1 MTQIRPVLADLAAG
15 FAPRTF
21 GIIDDSL
28 ERPKLRLHANVGYS
42 RKLDNRDSMAKIT
55 IGILGLGTVGTGV
68 VKLLSVD
75 PRFRIKWVA
84 VRDKSK
90 RRDVDLSAVRL
101 TEQPDD
107 IVNDPEV
114 EIVVEVAGGIEHIYE
129 SIKRAISSGKHVVT
143 ANKEMIARHG
153 SEIFALANRNNV
165 TVLFEAAVGG
175 GIPLIS
181 TIQRGL
187 QANEISSVAGIL
199 NGTTNYILTAMED
212 RGLGFDQALGE
223 AQRLG
228 FAEADP
234 TNDVEGF
241 DVAYKIT
248 ILASLA
254 FGRFVDAQL
263 VHRQGIARISD
274 LDIAMAREFGYRIK
288 MIGMARR
295 GDGCL
300 DVRAHPMLV
309 PHHHLL
315 ASVEGASNAIFISG
329 SAVGEVMLVGPGAG
343 QMPTA
348 SAVVGDLINL
358 ASALRLPDFAPYFQP
373 SINSEQAT
381 LCSIEDSE
389 SAFYVRLETE
399 DTPGVIGNIGHA
411 LGGHHVSVHSL
422 LQRGV
427 AQSSPATIILLTH
440 RASERNVARAMREIE
455 AQASTKQ
462 VGVVLRVFGS

>member
-1 MTQIRPVLADLAAG
+1 MSATLAY
-15 FAPRTF
+15 PT
-21 GIIDDSL
+21 
-28 ERPKLRLHANVGYS
+28 EREP
-42 RKLDNRDSMAKIT
+42 MAKVT

-68 VKLLSVD
+68 VKLLSSD
-75 PRFRIKWVA
+75 PRFRVKWVA

-90 RRDVDLSAVRL
+90 PRDADLSSIRI
-101 TEQPDD
+101 TDRPDD
-107 IVNDPEV
+107 VVNDPEV

-129 SIKRAISSGKHVVT
+129 SIKSAIEKGKHIIT

-153 SEIFALANRNNV
+153 SEIFQLAHQNNV

-187 QANEISSVAGIL
+187 QANEISNVAGIL

-212 RGLGFDQALGE
+212 RGQSFDQALTE

-254 FGRFVDAQL
+254 FGRFVDATN
-263 VHRQGIARISD
+263 VHRQGITRITD

-288 MIGMARR
+288 MIGLARR
-295 GDGCL
+295 GNGCL

-309 PHHHLL
+309 PLHHPL

-329 SAVGEVMLVGPGAG
+329 SAVGEIMLVGPGAG

-373 SINSEQAT
+373 SIESEESP
-381 LCSIEDSE
+381 LCPIEDSE
-389 SAFYVRLETE
+389 SAFYIRLETD

-411 LGGHHVSVHSL
+411 LGEHHVSVHSL

-427 AQSSPATIILLTH
+427 PQSGPATIILLTH
-440 RASERNVARAMREIE
+440 RASERNVTRAIEEIE

-462 VGVVLRVFGS
+462 IGVVLRVFGN

>member
-1 MTQIRPVLADLAAG
+1 MG
-15 FAPRTF
+15 
-21 GIIDDSL
+21 
-28 ERPKLRLHANVGYS
+28 
-42 RKLDNRDSMAKIT
+42 KIT
-55 IGILGLGTVGTGV
+55 VGILGLGTVGTGV
-68 VKLLSVD
+68 VKLLSRD
-75 PRFRIKWVA
+75 PRFRIKWVS
-84 VRDKSK
+84 VRDKTK
-90 RRDVDLSAVRL
+90 PRDVDLSSIIV
-101 TEQPDD
+101 TQDPNEV
-107 IVNDPEV
+107 VNDPEV
-114 EIVVEVAGGIEHIYE
+114 EIVVEVAGGIEHIFD
-129 SIKRAISSGKHVVT
+129 SIKLAIHNGKHIVT

-153 SEIFALANRNNV
+153 SEIFQLAHSNNV

-199 NGTTNYILTAMED
+199 NGTTNYILTAMEQ
-212 RGLGFDQALGE
+212 RGQSFDEALAG
-223 AQRLG
+223 AQDLG

-254 FGRFVDAQL
+254 FGRFVDASL
-263 VHRQGIARISD
+263 VHRQGITRISD
-274 LDIAMAREFGYRIK
+274 LDISMAREFGYRIK
-288 MIGMARR
+288 MIGLARR
-295 GDGCL
+295 GNGCL

-309 PHHHLL
+309 PLHHLL

-373 SINSEQAT
+373 AIDSEEFP

-389 SAFYVRLETE
+389 SAFYIRLETQ

-411 LGGHHVSVHSL
+411 LGGHQVSVHSL

-427 AQSSPATIILLTH
+427 TQASAATIILLTH
-440 RASERNVARAMREIE
+440 RASERNIARAIREIE

-462 VGVVLRVFGS
+462 VGVILRVFGQ

>member
-1 MTQIRPVLADLAAG
+1 MP
-15 FAPRTF
+15 
-21 GIIDDSL
+21 
-28 ERPKLRLHANVGYS
+28 
-42 RKLDNRDSMAKIT
+42 KIT

-68 VKLLSVD
+68 VKLLSSD

-90 RRDVDLSAVRL
+90 RRVVDLSAIRV
-101 TEQPDD
+101 TENPDE
-107 IVNDPEV
+107 VVSDPEV
-114 EIVVEVAGGIEHIYE
+114 EIVVEVAGGLDHIYD
-129 SIKRAISSGKHVVT
+129 SIKRAVENGKHVVT

-153 SEIFALANRNNV
+153 SEIFLLANRNNV

-212 RGLGFDQALGE
+212 RGQSFEAALAE

-254 FGRFVDAQL
+254 FGRFVDANL
-263 VHRQGIARISD
+263 VHRQGIAQITD
-274 LDIAMAREFGYRIK
+274 LDIAMANDFGYRIK
-288 MIGMARR
+288 MIGLARR

-309 PHHHLL
+309 PLHHLL
-315 ASVEGASNAIFISG
+315 ASVEGANNAIFISG

-373 SINSEQAT
+373 AIDSNQAS
-381 LCSIEDSE
+381 LCPIEDSE
-389 SAFYVRLETE
+389 SAFYLRLETE

-411 LGGHHVSVHSL
+411 LGRHHVSVHSL

-427 AQSSPATIILLTH
+427 PKSGPATIILLTH
-440 RASERNVARAMREIE
+440 RASERNVARAIREIE
-455 AQASTKQ
+455 AQESTRQ
-462 VGVVLRVFGS
+462 VGVALRVYGA

>member
-1 MTQIRPVLADLAAG
+1 
-15 FAPRTF
+15 
-21 GIIDDSL
+21 
-28 ERPKLRLHANVGYS
+28 
-42 RKLDNRDSMAKIT
+42 MAKIT
-55 IGILGLGTVGTGV
+55 VGILGLGTVGTGV
-68 VKLLSVD
+68 VKLLSLD
-75 PRFRIKWVA
+75 PRFKIKWVA

-90 RRDVDLSAVRL
+90 PREVDLSSIRV
-101 TEQPDD
+101 TEKPDD

-129 SIKRAISSGKHVVT
+129 SIKRAIEKGKHVVT

-153 SEIFALANRNNV
+153 SEIFLLANRNNV

-212 RGLGFDQALGE
+212 RGQGFHDALAD

-254 FGRFVDAQL
+254 FGRFVDASL
-263 VHRQGIARISD
+263 VHRQGITRVTD
-274 LDIAMAREFGYRIK
+274 LDIAMAKEFGYRIK
-288 MIGMARR
+288 MIGLAKR
-295 GDGCL
+295 GKGCL

-309 PHHHLL
+309 PLHHLL

-373 SINSEQAT
+373 AIDSEQAA

-389 SAFYVRLETE
+389 SAFYIRLETE
-399 DTPGVIGNIGHA
+399 DAPGVIGNIGHA
-411 LGGHHVSVHSL
+411 LGVHHVSVHSL

-427 AQSSPATIILLTH
+427 PRSGPATIILLTH
-440 RASERNVARAMREIE
+440 RASERNVARAIKEIE
-455 AQASTKQ
+455 AQASTKE
-462 VGVVLRVFGS
+462 VGVVLRVYGD

>member
-1 MTQIRPVLADLAAG
+1 MARIT
-15 FAPRTF
+15 
-21 GIIDDSL
+21 
-28 ERPKLRLHANVGYS
+28 VGV
-42 RKLDNRDSMAKIT
+42 
-55 IGILGLGTVGTGV
+55 LGLGTVGTGV
-68 VKLLSVD
+68 IKLLQDD
-75 PRFRIKWVA
+75 PRFRVKWVA
-84 VRDKSK
+84 VRDKSRK
-90 RRDVDLSAVRL
+90 RDVELSSIRV
-101 TEQPDD
+101 TDQPFEL
-107 IVNDPEV
+107 VNDPEV
-114 EIVVEVAGGIEHIYE
+114 EILIEVAGGVTPAYE
-129 SIKRAISSGKHVVT
+129 LIKSAITQGKHIVT
-143 ANKEMIARHG
+143 ANKEVIAKHG
-153 SEIFALANRNNV
+153 SEIFELAHQHNV

-199 NGTTNYILTAMED
+199 NGTTNYILTAMQE
-212 RGLGFDQALGE
+212 RGQGFEEALQD

-234 TNDVEGF
+234 TNDVEAF

-254 FGRFVDAQL
+254 FGRFVDTDG
-263 VHRQGIARISD
+263 VYRQGITKISD

-288 MIGMARR
+288 LIGMARR
-295 GDGCL
+295 GAGCL

-309 PHHHLL
+309 PNHHLL
-315 ASVEGASNAIFISG
+315 ASVEGANNAIFISG
-329 SAVGEVMLVGPGAG
+329 HAVGEVMLVGPGAG

-373 SINSEQAT
+373 AIDPGEMP
-381 LCSIEDSE
+381 LCSIEDGE
-389 SAFYVRLETE
+389 SAFYIRLETS

-411 LGGHHVSVHSL
+411 LGGHSVSVHSL

-427 AQSSPATIILLTH
+427 TEEGAATIVLLTH
-440 RASERNVARAMREIE
+440 RTRERNLARAIKEIE
-455 AQASTKQ
+455 AQAKTRQ
-462 VGVVLRVFGS
+462 VGIVLRVFE

>member
-1 MTQIRPVLADLAAG
+1 
-15 FAPRTF
+15 
-21 GIIDDSL
+21 
-28 ERPKLRLHANVGYS
+28 
-42 RKLDNRDSMAKIT
+42 MAKIT
-55 IGILGLGTVGTGV
+55 VGILGLGTVGTGV
-68 VKLLSVD
+68 VKLLASD

-90 RRDVDLSAVRL
+90 PRAVELSAIQV
-101 TEQPDD
+101 TDEPNDV
-107 IVNDPEV
+107 VNDPEV
-114 EIVVEVAGGIEHIYE
+114 EIVIEVAGGIAHIHE
-129 SIKRAISSGKHVVT
+129 LIKRAIGNGKHIVT
-143 ANKEMIARHG
+143 ANKELIARHG
-153 SEIFALANRNNV
+153 SEIFGLAHRNNV

-212 RGLGFDQALGE
+212 RGQTFDEALTE

-234 TNDVEGF
+234 TNDVESF

-254 FGRFVDAQL
+254 FGQFVDADS
-263 VHRQGIARISD
+263 VYKQGITRITD

-288 MIGMARR
+288 LIGLAGR
-295 GDGCL
+295 GNGCL
-300 DVRAHPMLV
+300 DVRAHPMFV
-309 PHHHLL
+309 PIHHPL
-315 ASVEGASNAIFISG
+315 ASVEGANNAIFIRG

-373 SINSEQAT
+373 IIDSVEVP
-381 LCSIEDSE
+381 LCSIEDAE
-389 SAFYVRLETE
+389 SAFYIRLETE

-411 LGGHHVSVHSL
+411 LGKHQVSLHSL
-422 LQRGV
+422 LQRPVPQG
-427 AQSSPATIILLTH
+427 APATIILLTH
-440 RASERNVARAMREIE
+440 RARERDLTRAIKEIE
-455 AQASTKQ
+455 AQATTKRI
-462 VGVVLRVFGS
+462 GVVLRVFE

>member
-1 MTQIRPVLADLAAG
+1 
-15 FAPRTF
+15 
-21 GIIDDSL
+21 
-28 ERPKLRLHANVGYS
+28 
-42 RKLDNRDSMAKIT
+42 MARIT
-55 IGILGLGTVGTGV
+55 VGILGLGTVGTGV
-68 VKLLSVD
+68 VKLLAND

-90 RRDVDLSAVRL
+90 TRQVDLSSIRVTDR
-101 TEQPDD
+101 PGD
-107 IVNDPEV
+107 IVDDPEV
-114 EIVVEVAGGIEHIYE
+114 EIVIEVAGGISHIYE
-129 SIKRAISSGKHVVT
+129 FIKRAIVNGKHIVT
-143 ANKEMIARHG
+143 ANKEMIAQHG
-153 SEIFALANRNNV
+153 SEIFQLAHRNNV
-165 TVLFEAAVGG
+165 TMLFEAAVGG

-199 NGTTNYILTAMED
+199 NGTTNYILTEMEA
-212 RGLGFDQALGE
+212 RGQSFGDALAG

-234 TNDVEGF
+234 TSDVEGF

-254 FGRFVDAQL
+254 FGRFVDASL
-263 VHRQGIARISD
+263 VHRQGITRITD
-274 LDIAMAREFGYRIK
+274 LDIAMANEFGYRIK
-288 MIGMARR
+288 MIGFARR
-295 GDGCL
+295 GQNCL

-309 PHHHLL
+309 PIHHPL
-315 ASVEGASNAIFISG
+315 ASVEGANNAIFISG

-373 SINSEQAT
+373 VIDSNDAP
-381 LCSIEDSE
+381 LCSIEDNE

-399 DTPGVIGNIGHA
+399 DSPGVIGNIGHA
-411 LGGHHVSVHSL
+411 LGGHEVSLHSL

-427 AQSSPATIILLTH
+427 PRAGPATIILLTH
-440 RASERNVARAMREIE
+440 RASERSVARALKEIE
-455 AQASTKQ
+455 AQATTKQ
-462 VGVVLRVFGS
+462 VGVVLRVWG